1 MPWLYSSWS
10 EEQNLNIFFIYLL
23 FSIFN
28 WRNLFSQSIIYG
40 ALFENV
46 EERSVAQN
54 IYTGLLS
61 FSKVCDKLVNNDL
74 LITLRNAIFFF
85 LISSMLSG
93 RLVRLWIFCQ
103 LQMLELPGISKIAL
117 DISKTLTGNLINCY
131 FWVVWNLWTG
141 FQSRFLFLIWGL
153 CPNST
158 FSIKRN

>member
-1 MPWLYSSWS
+1 MPWLYSSRS
-10 EEQNLNIFFIYLL
+10 EEQNLDIFIIYLL

-103 LQMLELPGISKIAL
+103 LQMLELPGISTNSTWHIK
-117 DISKTLTGNLINCY
+117 DISREFDKL
-131 FWVVWNLWTG
+131 
-141 FQSRFLFLIWGL
+141 LFLSRMESL
-153 CPNST
+153 DR
-158 FSIKRN
+158 FSVAFLISHLGIVSKFHF

>member
-40 ALFENV
+40 ALFDNV

-61 FSKVCDKLVNNDL
+61 FSKVCNKLVNNDL

-85 LISSMLSG
+85 DFQYAVRSSCSTLNLLSVADVRIARDFKNSTWHIKDINREFDKLLFLSRMESLDRFSVAFLISHL
-93 RLVRLWIFCQ
+93 
-103 LQMLELPGISKIAL
+103 GIVSK
-117 DISKTLTGNLINCY
+117 
-131 FWVVWNLWTG
+131 FH
-141 FQSRFLFLIWGL
+141 F
-153 CPNST
+153 
-158 FSIKRN
+158 

>member
-40 ALFENV
+40 ALFDNV

-61 FSKVCDKLVNNDL
+61 FSKVCNKLVNNDL

-85 LISSMLSG
+85 LISNMLSG

-103 LQMLELPGISKIAL
+103 LQMLELPGISTNSTWHIK
-117 DISKTLTGNLINCY
+117 DISREFDKL
-131 FWVVWNLWTG
+131 
-141 FQSRFLFLIWGL
+141 LFLSRMESL
-153 CPNST
+153 DR
-158 FSIKRN
+158 FSVAFLISHLGIVSKFHF

>member
-40 ALFENV
+40 ALFDNV

-61 FSKVCDKLVNNDL
+61 FSKVCNKLVNNDL

-103 LQMLELPGISKIAL
+103 LQMLELPGISTNSTWHIK
-117 DISKTLTGNLINCY
+117 DISREFDKL
-131 FWVVWNLWTG
+131 
-141 FQSRFLFLIWGL
+141 LFLSRMESL
-153 CPNST
+153 DR
-158 FSIKRN
+158 FSVAFLISHLGIVSKFHF